1 MMKEYGLPE
10 DQKSQS
16 RTQLAAFI
24 TAIIVCFLISEYLG
38 VCYFARSGNQSDV
51 VLESRINP
59 NTALSASL
67 VRLPN
72 IGPRRAAAIIDY
84 RENVDEGPVFE
95 KAEDLQKIKGIGP
108 KTVEGL
114 RAWVVFE

>member
-10 DQKSQS
+10 EQKSQL

-24 TAIIVCFLISEYLG
+24 TAIIVCFLISGYLG
-38 VCYFARSGNQSDV
+38 ICYFTRCGNETDV

-59 NTALSASL
+59 NTALAASL

-72 IGPRRAAAIIDY
+72 IGPRRAEAIIDY
-84 RENVDEGPVFE
+84 RENAGKGPIFE
-95 KAEDLQKIKGIGP
+95 SADDLQKIKGIGP